1 MGEMTEAASVG
12 TLAMR
17 SRSTRSVFWWW
28 SAALFVVIFG
38 PSLFIEPYVS
48 GLLLQAYIFAVLAVA
63 TDVAWGYTGI
73 LTFASAA
80 MFGIGAY
87 AVGVMFVH
95 VSTAGWSVPVALFTG
110 VSLAVALS
118 AVIGW
123 LAFYSRV
130 RVSEFYI
137 AVVTLGLSVLFSQ
150 TVSYGGALTGGS
162 NGLSGFPTISVSGRD
177 WYLIAAALLFA
188 SMLAALRVMS
198 SDFGLVLRAV
208 RDHEIRCRYLGIH
221 TPLIKTLVFTA
232 CNGLSA
238 AAGVAYALYTTVV
251 APSLVGIVLATNVLI
266 WVMLGGRGTIIGPVV
281 AAVLVNVATPELSAS
296 IPLYWQGA
304 LGLAFIMVVVLLPR
318 GLIPGI
324 WAGLRAPFRRARPDT
339 AAASAG
345 FSAGL
350 APRQRGSMFAVSDPA
365 PSADAE
371 PAARMGVADRPVLEV
386 KGVSKS
392 FGSFHAL
399 TEVSLSVRR
408 GELISIVG
416 PNGAGKT
423 SLVRC
428 ISDGQERTAGEVA
441 IDGRPIGHSPPDIIV
456 GLGMGRKFQGASVF
470 DSLTTGECLRIA
482 SWVGRIPSLW
492 GQEPVV
498 RLPAHAA
505 EVVETLGLRE
515 VWSLPARDISHG
527 QRQALELAMVLSLEP
542 RILVLDEPTAGLTSA
557 ERSAVGR
564 LLTRL
569 VSTGRLAVLLIEH
582 DFNFVKEISTRIVV
596 LHEGRILADGSVAEV
611 ANSRIVKDVYL
622 GRSEARATS

>member
-1 MGEMTEAASVG
+1 
-12 TLAMR
+12 
-17 SRSTRSVFWWW
+17 
-28 SAALFVVIFG
+28 
-38 PSLFIEPYVS
+38 
-48 GLLLQAYIFAVLAVA
+48 
-63 TDVAWGYTGI
+63 
-73 LTFASAA
+73 
-80 MFGIGAY
+80 
-87 AVGVMFVH
+87 
-95 VSTAGWSVPVALFTG
+95 VPVALCIG
-110 VSLAVALS
+110 VFLAVALS

-130 RVSEFYI
+130 KVSEFYI

-162 NGLSGFPTISVSGRD
+162 NGLSGFATISVSGRD
-177 WYLIAAALLFA
+177 WYLIAAALLLA
-188 SMLAALRVMS
+188 SMLAALRVVS

-232 CNGLSA
+232 CNGSSA

-266 WVMLGGRGTIIGPVV
+266 WVMLGGRGTIIGPVI

-304 LGLAFIMVVVLLPR
+304 LGLVFIIVVVLLPR

-324 WAGLRAPFRRARPDT
+324 WAGLRAPFRRARRDS

-345 FSAGL
+345 FA
-350 APRQRGSMFAVSDPA
+350 ADPQRRHQGSMFAVSDAA

-371 PAARMGVADRPVLEV
+371 SAARVAVADRPVLEV
-386 KGVSKS
+386 RSVSKN

-399 TEVSLSVRR
+399 TEVSLIVRR

-428 ISDGQERTAGEVA
+428 ISDGEERTGGDVA
-441 IDGRPIGHSPPDIIV
+441 IDGRPIGHSPPDVIV

-470 DSLTTGECLRIA
+470 ESLTTGECLRIA
-482 SWVGRIPSLW
+482 SWAGRIPSLW

-498 RLPAHAA
+498 RLPTHAA
-505 EVVETLGLRE
+505 KVVETLGLRE
-515 VWSLPARDISHG
+515 VWNLPARDISHG

-542 RILVLDEPTAGLTSA
+542 SILVLDEPTAGLTTA

-564 LLTRL
+564 LLTQL

-582 DFNFVKEISTRIVV
+582 DFSFVKEISTRIVV

-611 ANSRIVKDVYL
+611 ADSRIVKDVYL
-622 GRSEARATS
+622 GRSEAQADS